1 MNEENI
7 KSEDYIELPPLKKV
21 TINFLR
27 IIFSIVDQLS
37 DVLKKSKL
45 LLLTG
50 LITGMAVGFSYYS
63 SRSVYYEV
71 AMIAE
76 SSVAYRKTLSEMIQS
91 LNDLI
96 GSRSQIKLAR
106 ELGIS
111 EEQAKEI
118 SLLELTGIFN
128 ESLENDTSTKYN
140 QPFKIIARIHN
151 TTLTDTFQKAIVFYL
166 NNKPLLKKIRD
177 EQVVF
182 YNEKLNFTNRQ
193 LAKLDSLQT
202 EYNRF
207 LSSSKIATTYYS
219 NDVDPSTSY
228 KQAND
233 LINEKGTI
241 INWLSQNSKPIQVID
256 EFKSPTLPQSY
267 SRFKYLIY
275 GALIGLGI
283 CFFLGLYIELYRKT
297 KNYKGKA

>member
-1 MNEENI
+1 MNEESI
-7 KSEDYIELPPLKKV
+7 KNEDYIELPPLKKI
-21 TINFLR
+21 TIRLLR
-27 IIFSIVDQLS
+27 IFFSIVDQLFE
-37 DVLKKSKL
+37 VLKKNKL

-50 LITGMAVGFSYYS
+50 MITGMAVGFSYNS

-71 AMIAE
+71 SMIAE
-76 SSVAYRKTLSEMIQS
+76 SSVVYRKTLAEMVQS

-96 GSRSQIKLAR
+96 GSGSQIKLAR
-106 ELGIS
+106 ELDMS
-111 EEQAKEI
+111 EDQAREI
-118 SLLELTGIFN
+118 SRIELTGMFN

-177 EQVVF
+177 EQVAF
-182 YNEKLNFTNRQ
+182 YLEKLNFTNRQ

-202 EYNRF
+202 DYNRF
-207 LSSSKIATTYYS
+207 LSSSKVATTYYS
-219 NDVDPSTSY
+219 NDVDPSTTY

-233 LINEKGTI
+233 LINEKGTVLY
-241 INWLSQNSKPIQVID
+241 WLSQNSKPIQVID
-256 EFKSPTLPQSY
+256 EFKSPALPQSY
-267 SRFKYLIY
+267 SGFKSLVY

-297 KNYKGKA
+297 ENYKGKA